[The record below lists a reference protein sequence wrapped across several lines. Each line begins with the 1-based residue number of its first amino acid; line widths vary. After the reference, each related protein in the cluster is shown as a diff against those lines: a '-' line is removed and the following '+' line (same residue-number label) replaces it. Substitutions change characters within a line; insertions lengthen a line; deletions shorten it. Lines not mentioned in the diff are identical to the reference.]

1 VEHLTIPL
9 LEKLTSPGPRLQWI
23 SGWLINEIWSG
34 TLFNTLGPTEYLRK
48 GEEVVNN
55 FEVLISSSAPRVYDE
70 LLSQN
75 NPDRGILTALADK
88 DTAVVVFDGLSLRE
102 IPMMIRLAEK
112 SRCTVKEVGCSCAS
126 IPSET
131 ISFINRELPCG
142 RIGPSQLQGRKE
154 LKEKGIAIYYTPH
167 PTQRVSIEDATQSII
182 VWSAFPDNTYTD
194 SGAKFEN
201 HFENINVQFETAWM
215 NTVQQIKGK
224 SRVIITSDHGYV
236 FFGTGMDFLRTS
248 AETKV
253 LNNYFGN
260 NRFAFLSEKPSPPV
274 SDDIVV
280 DTANQVAMVRGRVR
294 TRSTGESATKLYRHG
309 GLSLMEMLVPW
320 IVLEVE

>member
-1 VEHLTIPL
+1 M
-9 LEKLTSPGPRLQWI
+9 
-23 SGWLINEIWSG
+23 NEIWSG

-48 GEEVVNN
+48 GEEAVNN

-75 NPDRGILTALADK
+75 NSDRGILTALADK

-112 SRCTVKEVGCSCAS
+112 SRCTVKKVGYSCAS

-167 PTQRVSIEDATQSII
+167 PTQRISIEDTTQSIF

-248 AETKV
+248 VETKV
-253 LNNYFGN
+253 LNDYFGN